1 MHLSFPYLGHSV
13 FINSSLFHICISLIL
28 NNSFSWNATSQGPP
42 RYSVSAGNAKLKVW
56 RCTVGDGNTTSRER
70 RLDPGSQGILR
81 WWRRNSQRLSNHP
94 FGMYQNSCFDSWD
107 IVIVHI
113 NWWFLKHQQYF
124 GPRYEG
130 TKITEKTIRSLEDH
144 TI

>member
-42 RYSVSAGNAKLKVW
+42 RYSVSAGNAKLKVCGALW
-56 RCTVGDGNTTSRER
+56 AMGTRP
-70 RLDPGSQGILR
+70 PGSDGWIPDPKGSSVDGEEIPKGLATTRLGCIKTHVLIHGILSLYISTGDF
-81 WWRRNSQRLSNHP
+81 WSINSILGH
-94 FGMYQNSCFDSWD
+94 G
-107 IVIVHI
+107 
-113 NWWFLKHQQYF
+113 
-124 GPRYEG
+124 YEG